1 MLKVTNTSN
10 KVIGFRGGDGKS
22 IAVLPETTV
31 EVSDG
36 LETEVSILGE
46 IGLAK
51 IEKAEEAA
59 AETPEAEEAAA
70 ETPEAE
76 EVAAEKKTRKRTAK
90 TVDAAI

>member
-31 EVSDG
+31 EVSDV

-51 IEKAEEAA
+51 IEKAEEVAM
-59 AETPEAEEAAA
+59 

>member
-10 KVIGFRGGDGKS
+10 KVIGFRGEDGKP

-31 EVSDG
+31 EVSDV

-59 AETPEAEEAAA
+59 VEVPEAD
-70 ETPEAE
+70 
-76 EVAAEKKTRKRTAK
+76 EVATEKKTRKRTAK
-90 TVDAAI
+90 AVDAAI

>member
-10 KVIGFRGGDGKS
+10 KVIGFRGEDGKP

-31 EVSDG
+31 EVSDA

-51 IEKAEEAA
+51 IEKSEE
-59 AETPEAEEAAA
+59 PEGGSSKTEE
-70 ETPEAE
+70 P
-76 EVAAEKKTRKRTAK
+76 VAEKKTRKRTAK
-90 TVDAAI
+90 VAEEIV

>member
-10 KVIGFRGGDGKS
+10 KVIGFRGEDGKP

-31 EVSDG
+31 EVSDV
-36 LETEVSILGE
+36 LETEVSVLGE

-59 AETPEAEEAAA
+59 AEA
-70 ETPEAE
+70 PEAE
-76 EVAAEKKTRKRTAK
+76 EVATEKKTRKRTVKA
-90 TVDAAI
+90 VDAAI

>member
-10 KVIGFRGGDGKS
+10 KVIGFRGEDGKS

-59 AETPEAEEAAA
+59 AETPEAEE
-70 ETPEAE
+70 
-76 EVAAEKKTRKRTAK
+76 VAAEKKTRKRTAK
-90 TVDAAI
+90 TVDTAI

>member
-10 KVIGFRGGDGKS
+10 KVIGFRGEDGKS

-31 EVSDG
+31 EVADV

-51 IEKAEEAA
+51 IEKAEEPAV
-59 AETPEAEEAAA
+59 EVSEAEEPA
-70 ETPEAE
+70 
-76 EVAAEKKTRKRTAK
+76 VEKKTRKRTAK
-90 TVDAAI
+90 AVDATI